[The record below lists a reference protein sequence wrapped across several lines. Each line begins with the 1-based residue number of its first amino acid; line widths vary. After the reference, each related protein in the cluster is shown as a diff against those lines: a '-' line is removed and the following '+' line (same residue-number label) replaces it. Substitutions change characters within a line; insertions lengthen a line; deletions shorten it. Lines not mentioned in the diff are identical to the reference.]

1 MLTSWIEWND
11 YVGHP
16 YLDHFGIAFNSP
28 LPPPLPRKIW
38 AKADNEIVWN
48 FLTLTVQKNTLTF

>member
-1 MLTSWIEWND
+1 MNWVKWLH
-11 YVGHP
+11 GHP
-16 YLDHFGIAFNSP
+16 HLDHFGIAFNSP

-38 AKADNEIVWN
+38 AKADNKIVWN